1 MFLCRRATDPTCPI
15 KICCCRRA
23 CEWVAEKHLVYF
35 VSDVVDHLDLSAIH
49 AVYGEQKRGQP
60 PYDPRLVTKLLV
72 YGYCT
77 GVCSSRR
84 IQKRLQED
92 IPFKVLAAGNEP
104 DFRTIADFRK
114 IHIGTLQG
122 LFEQVLEMALEV
134 GAVKVGRVTLD
145 GTKVKAN
152 ASKHKAMSYGRMKEK
167 QEQLRDEAKQ
177 LLEQAEAADE
187 EEDRRHGNQRGDELP
202 EELRRRETRLAKI
215 KLAKK
220 VVEQRARERAVAEG
234 KSAAEAK
241 RAKPEDKDQY
251 NFTDPESR
259 IMKGADGFVQ
269 GYNAQAS
276 VEPEMLLIVGQTVTE
291 AANDKKQLEPMVE
304 AIEQQSGRRPEAILA
319 DSGYCSEENL
329 EYLESADQPE
339 RKIDGFIATG
349 KQKHGEHRL
358 PCKRG
363 PLPKGATKVDRMKR
377 KLQTKVG
384 KAVYAAR
391 KCVVEPVFGQIK
403 QARGF
408 RQFLLR
414 GKEKVKGEWALVC
427 LTHNILR
434 LHAAMQPH

>member
-1 MFLCRRATDPTCPI
+1 MPKGYRAYLPDQDLLLPPSL
-15 KICCCRRA
+15 R
-23 CEWVAEKHLVYF
+23 EWVAEDHLVYF
-35 VSDVVDHLDLSAIH
+35 VSDVVDQLDLSAIH
-49 AVYGEQKRGQP
+49 AVYGEEKRGQP
-60 PYDPRLVTKLLV
+60 PYDPRLMTKLLV

-77 GVCSSRR
+77 GVFSSRR

-104 DFRTIADFRK
+104 DFRTISDFRK

-122 LFEQVLEMALEV
+122 LFEQVLGMALEV
-134 GAVKVGRVTLD
+134 GAVKVGRASLD
-145 GTKVKAN
+145 GTKIKAN
-152 ASKHKAMSYGRMKEK
+152 ASKHKAMSYGRMEEK
-167 QEQLRDEAKQ
+167 QQQLKEEVKQ

-187 EEDRRHGNQRGDELP
+187 EEDRRHGSQRGDELP

-220 VVEQRARERAVAEG
+220 VVEQRAREKAAAEG
-234 KSAAEAK
+234 KSATEAK
-241 RAKPEDKDQY
+241 QAKPEDKDQY

-269 GYNAQAS
+269 GYNAQAA
-276 VEPEMLLIVGQTVTE
+276 VEPEMLLIVGQSVTE
-291 AANDKKQLEPMVE
+291 AVNDKKQLEPMVE
-304 AIEQQSGRRPEAILA
+304 AIEQQSGQRPKALLA
-319 DSGYCSEENL
+319 DNGYCSEENL
-329 EYLESADQPE
+329 AGLESVEQPE
-339 RKIDGFIATG
+339 RQIEGFIATG
-349 KQKHGEHRL
+349 KQKHGEHRM

-363 PLPKGATKVDRMKR
+363 PLPKDATRVDRMKR

-384 KAVYAAR
+384 KAIYAAR

-434 LHAAMQPH
+434 LHAVLQPS

>member
-1 MFLCRRATDPTCPI
+1 MPKGYRPYLPDQDFLLPPSLR
-15 KICCCRRA
+15 
-23 CEWVAEKHLVYF
+23 EWLAEEHLAYF
-35 VSDVVDHLDLSAIH
+35 VSDVVDQLDLSAMH
-49 AVYGEQKRGQP
+49 AVYGEEKRGQP
-60 PYDPRLVTKLLV
+60 PYDPRLMTKLLV

-77 GVCSSRR
+77 GVFSSRR

-104 DFRTIADFRK
+104 DFRTISDFRK

-134 GAVKVGRVTLD
+134 GAVKVGRVSLD

-152 ASKHKAMSYGRMKEK
+152 ASKHKAMSYGRMNEK
-167 QEQLRDEAKQ
+167 QQQLREEVKQ

-187 EEDRRHGNQRGDELP
+187 EEDRRHGDRRGDELP

-215 KLAKK
+215 KQAKK
-220 VVEQRARERAVAEG
+220 VIEQRAREKAAAEG
-234 KSAAEAK
+234 KSAEEAK
-241 RAKPEDKDQY
+241 RAQPDDKDQY

-259 IMKGADGFVQ
+259 IMKSGDGFVQ
-269 GYNAQAS
+269 AYNAQAA
-276 VEPEMLLIVGQTVTE
+276 VEPEMLLIVGQSVTE
-291 AANDKKQLEPMVE
+291 AANDKKQLAPLVE
-304 AIEQQSGRRPEAILA
+304 LIEQQSGQRPAAILA

-329 EYLESADQPE
+329 SYLESAGQPE
-339 RKIDGFIATG
+339 RQIEGFIATG
-349 KQKHGEHRL
+349 KQTHGEHRL
-358 PCKRG
+358 PCQRG
-363 PLPKGATKVDRMKR
+363 PLPKGATQVDRMRR

-434 LHAAMQPH
+434 LWAAQQPC